1 MVCVTLD
8 YVTPEDWELAHRESS
23 RALRWARLTRFT
35 TQARHQGAALTQPDL
50 SLLLGLSTKAIQ
62 SLGKEHPN
70 VVLPTR
76 GLVADMGPALSHA
89 DKIVRLFMD
98 GYTETEIVRRTGHT
112 YDSVERYLLDFAR
125 VVYLAEQGL
134 PLPAI
139 HKVLG
144 FSRRLVAKYLDL
156 YREFSGPD
164 YFFTMARIRRLAQRP
179 TRLKKR
185 EGGLMLLQAKKG
197 VPNRY
202 ATLLARDVLHVQTA
216 HLKTRFELAP
226 ASTVAEKV
234 AQFTNQAL
242 RDWEQTQGHERL
254 RPGELLLHR
263 NGRPLVLPLLAP
275 EALRQLARGVTPRA
289 VQRELEMLQYQS
301 LKRVHP
307 EASLEDLWQTLHQ
320 TELPL
325 RRGGREDYLLE
336 SPLNANRLEAACRHF
351 VTGELPAEVLKPVV
365 ETLVAEW
372 GLRSAQ
378 AQGMVA
384 LAAQIYARCCP
395 RLEELKPGQ
404 LVWLALGIRKSRRT
418 DPRLFVPVVL
428 TLLTPEEV
436 DFLLA
441 SRADLKR
448 LKVRQ
453 IERY

>member
-1 MVCVTLD
+1 
-8 YVTPEDWELAHRESS
+8 
-23 RALRWARLTRFT
+23 
-35 TQARHQGAALTQPDL
+35 
-50 SLLLGLSTKAIQ
+50 
-62 SLGKEHPN
+62 
-70 VVLPTR
+70 
-76 GLVADMGPALSHA
+76 
-89 DKIVRLFMD
+89 
-98 GYTETEIVRRTGHT
+98 
-112 YDSVERYLLDFAR
+112 
-125 VVYLAEQGL
+125 
-134 PLPAI
+134 
-139 HKVLG
+139 
-144 FSRRLVAKYLDL
+144 
-156 YREFSGPD
+156 
-164 YFFTMARIRRLAQRP
+164 
-179 TRLKKR
+179 
-185 EGGLMLLQAKKG
+185 MLLQAKKG

-242 RDWEQTQGHERL
+242 RDWEKSQGHERL

-320 TELPL
+320 AELPL
-325 RRGGREDYLLE
+325 RRGGREDYLPE
-336 SPLNANRLEAACRHF
+336 SPLHANRLEAACRHF
-351 VTGELPAEVLKPVV
+351 VTGEFPAEVLKPVV
-365 ETLVAEW
+365 ETLVDEW
-372 GLRSAQ
+372 GLRPAQ
-378 AQGMVA
+378 AEGMVG

-404 LVWLALGIRKSRRT
+404 LVWLALGTRKSRRT

-428 TLLTPEEV
+428 TLLTPEEM
-436 DFLLA
+436 DFPLA
-441 SRADLKR
+441 SRVDLKR

-453 IERY
+453 IERLTTEAWRQDGVLTTLDLEWILGIPPTLIRKLLEAYQERFGVILPTAGTVLDLGRTLTHKTIVVEMALAGLTTQEIARRIYHTPEAVDNYLKVFDRVLLLRYYKLPLSAMVRVTGHSKKLLEEHLALAEKHFPDDRALEAYLGQRGITLEKSS